1 MRIFITG
8 ATGLIGRAV
17 VLRLRRDGHTLA
29 AWVRSPHKARALLG
43 AEAELIDAGGG
54 EAQLEAQLQ
63 RADAVVHLAGEPVVG
78 KRWTARRRAA
88 LAASR
93 GGLTGRL
100 VAAMGRGARRPGV
113 LVSAS
118 AVGIYGHRA
127 DETLHEHSAPGTD
140 FLARLC
146 TDWEEAAN
154 RAADLGVRVV
164 TLRTGIVLGRDG
176 GALAPLLPLFNA
188 GLGGPVGDGQGYV
201 PWIHLVDVAEVIA
214 RAVSDSTLRGPHNVT
229 APTPATWREF
239 ATAVGNALGRPAA
252 IPVPALALKLRFG
265 AAAAA
270 VLGSQR
276 AVPTRLQQLGF
287 TFAFPELSGALRDV
301 LASNLEIG
309 PVEQDRPAS
318 PYLDRRAPKFVLRSS
333 VRVALPSEEVFA
345 FFCRPENLGLLTPSG
360 MQFQITQRPE
370 QMGTGARIDYRLKV
384 GPLPLRWRTHIEQW
398 HPGRLFVDAQEAGP
412 YRTWWHQHSF
422 HPEGTASTR
431 MEDRV
436 YFAAPFGLLGR
447 LAQWLFITPQLKRIF
462 GYRAEAIRLRFG

>member
-8 ATGLIGRAV
+8 ATGLIGRAA

-29 AWVRSPHKARALLG
+29 AWVRSPDKARALLG

-54 EAQLEAQLQ
+54 DSQLEAQLQ
-63 RADAVVHLAGEPVVG
+63 RADAVLNLAGEPVVG

-100 VAAMGRGARRPGV
+100 VEAMGRGARRPGV

-127 DETLHEHSAPGTD
+127 AETLTEQSAPGSD

-146 TDWEEAAN
+146 IDWEEAAN
-154 RAADLGVRVV
+154 RATGLGVRVV

-176 GALAPLLPLFNA
+176 GALAPLLPVFKL

-214 RAVSDSTLRGPHNVT
+214 RAVSDSTVSGPLNVS

-239 ATAVGNALGRPAA
+239 AAALGNALGRPSLV
-252 IPVPALALKLRFG
+252 PVPALALRLRFG

-276 AVPTRLQQLGF
+276 AVPARLQQLGF
-287 TFAFPELSGALRDV
+287 TFGFPELSGALRDV
-301 LASNLEIG
+301 LSTDVEIV
-309 PVEQDRPAS
+309 PVD
-318 PYLDRRAPKFVLRSS
+318 
-333 VRVALPSEEVFA
+333 PS
-345 FFCRPENLGLLTPSG
+345 
-360 MQFQITQRPE
+360 
-370 QMGTGARIDYRLKV
+370 
-384 GPLPLRWRTHIEQW
+384 
-398 HPGRLFVDAQEAGP
+398 
-412 YRTWWHQHSF
+412 
-422 HPEGTASTR
+422 
-431 MEDRV
+431 
-436 YFAAPFGLLGR
+436 
-447 LAQWLFITPQLKRIF
+447 
-462 GYRAEAIRLRFG
+462 